1 MTSTVHPP
9 LRFGRH
15 TMMDEIEKY
24 KVLYA
29 ENIFLWKYIT
39 VCVIVVVYD
48 DVVCS
53 VALHCDAWYRSGNT
67 IIIFVVV

>member
-1 MTSTVHPP
+1 MTSIVHAT

-29 ENIFLWKYIT
+29 ENIFLRKYIT

-53 VALHCDAWYRSGNT
+53 VALHCDA
-67 IIIFVVV
+67 